1 MASFALN
8 EHYERFIKKQLESG
22 RYNNASEVVRAGLRL
37 LEDQEDARERW
48 LSREIPSRYADLKRD
63 PSTGVTLD
71 EAFDQLEAEHWAQ
84 LAKAK

>member
-48 LSREIPSRYADLKRD
+48 LTQEIPSRYADLKRD
-63 PSTGVTLD
+63 PSAGVTLD
-71 EAFDQLEAEHWAQ
+71 EAFDRLEAEHRAQ

>member
-8 EHYERFIKKQLESG
+8 EHHERFIKKQLESG

-48 LSREIPSRYADLKRD
+48 LTQEIPSRYADLKRD
-63 PSTGVTLD
+63 SSTGVTLD
-71 EAFDQLEAEHWAQ
+71 DAFDRLEAEHRAQ

>member
-8 EHYERFIKKQLESG
+8 EHYEAFIKKQLEGG

-37 LEDQEDARERW
+37 LEDYEEMRERW
-48 LSREIPSRYADLKRD
+48 LREEVPTRYEQLKRD
-63 PSTGVTLD
+63 PSQAVL
-71 EAFDQLEAEHWAQ
+71 LEDAVARFEEKHRAE

>member
-1 MASFALN
+1 
-8 EHYERFIKKQLESG
+8 
-22 RYNNASEVVRAGLRL
+22 L

-48 LSREIPSRYADLKRD
+48 LAQEIPGRYADLKRD

-71 EAFDQLEAEHWAQ
+71 EVFDQLEAEHRAQ